1 MLAYSGIE
9 EVPQIDFSN
18 VTSLN
23 NLFYNCKSL
32 YKANINT
39 KSASNINYLFGG
51 CDKLHTVSEINASNV
66 TSNISQYSSPFYTC
80 YALRNFEGFK
90 GLKVNMYI
98 SDCRILS
105 YESLMNVI
113 NKLADGVSGKTL
125 YLNQDCVN
133 MLSDDDIAI
142 ATNKGWSISP
152 ARTMTEPVVVTEL
165 SQIPNRT
172 YQISPR
178 NYDFSQFNGTV
189 GQANG
194 YGTYDTLLP
203 CQSYLIYFEG
213 DLSSFNDA
221 SGMFGNC
228 PSLIEATIT
237 NTNNITNMRYMF
249 CNSSL
254 KNIDMSN

>member
-1 MLAYSGIE
+1 
-9 EVPQIDFSN
+9 
-18 VTSLN
+18 
-23 NLFYNCKSL
+23 
-32 YKANINT
+32 
-39 KSASNINYLFGG
+39 
-51 CDKLHTVSEINASNV
+51 
-66 TSNISQYSSPFYTC
+66 
-80 YALRNFEGFK
+80 
-90 GLKVNMYI
+90 
-98 SDCRILS
+98 
-105 YESLMNVI
+105 
-113 NKLADGVSGKTL
+113 
-125 YLNQDCVN
+125 